1 VSRERRDMTHYSS
14 TPYANLV
21 HPDMNLIGMDTPYEK
36 HLAPKWRHQNATIDA
51 KPEKPYINRRS
62 HYH

>member
-1 VSRERRDMTHYSS
+1 MTHYSS